1 VTGTSARLGPGPA
14 PAASARVPQRART
27 AGVSLEA
34 GLAFLLAAL
43 YLGTLV
49 RLVHILGGGSF
60 PLNDGAMFYAMAS
73 DVKANGYALP
83 QFTSYNGGGIPFAY
97 SPLSFYLTA
106 LLSETGLVSTL
117 DLIRFLPFVASML
130 TVPAFFVL
138 ANSMMTDRR
147 MAGLATVFFA
157 LVPRAFDW
165 QIVGGGLTRSFGLLF
180 ALLAL
185 SALYACVRAPSWRR
199 SLGGG
204 ALLGVAALC
213 HMEMAWF
220 AGFSSAAVLVAYGR
234 TPASVRHATLSLAAA
249 AAISAPW
256 WGTVLAVHGP
266 EPFLAAM
273 DSAEHS
279 FLAPLK
285 PLFVGFTNEPFFPLV
300 VALGLLG
307 LFGSMVDRRF
317 FLPAWLLLIFV
328 FDPRKAPTYATVP
341 LSMLAAYGVYTLL
354 LPRLQASVAQAGRGA
369 PPLAS
374 KAVLASLIAYAT
386 VGGLGASAAPGSPLV
401 SLPADERVTFAWI
414 AANTP
419 IEARILAVTG
429 DAFFATD
436 PRSEWLP
443 ALTGRR
449 SVATVQGSEWLAGD
463 RGMVASRARYDEL
476 QDCAA
481 AGTDCLSEWGARNN
495 LQFDYVYVAKSDG
508 GGSRDGRDCCAA
520 LRAALREDPSYAL
533 VYEGRS
539 AEVYRRIP

>member
-14 PAASARVPQRART
+14 PAASAHVPQRART

-34 GLAFLLAAL
+34 GLAFLVAAL
-43 YLGTLV
+43 YLGALV
-49 RLVHILGGGSF
+49 RLVHILAAGSF
-60 PLNDGAMFYAMAS
+60 PLNDGGMFYAMAS

-130 TVPAFFVL
+130 TVPAFFIL

-180 ALLAL
+180 ALLAIA
-185 SALYACVRAPSWRR
+185 ALYACVRAPSWRR

-204 ALLGVAALC
+204 ALLGLTALC

-220 AGFSSAAVLVAYGR
+220 AGFSYAAVLAAYGR
-234 TPASVRHATLSLAAA
+234 TPVSLRHAAASLAAA
-249 AAISAPW
+249 AAVSAPW
-256 WGTVLAVHGP
+256 WATVLAVHGQG
-266 EPFLAAM
+266 PFFAAM

-279 FLAPLK
+279 VIAPLK
-285 PLFVGFTNEPFFPLV
+285 LLLVGFTDEPFIPAVL
-300 VALGLLG
+300 ALGLLG
-307 LFGSMVDRRF
+307 VLGSLVDRRF
-317 FLPAWLLLIFV
+317 FLPAWLLLIFLL
-328 FDPRKAPTYATVP
+328 DPRKAPTYATVP

-354 LPRLQASVAQAGRGA
+354 LPRLQGPLTQAGKA
-369 PPLAS
+369 SPPWAAKALLAG
-374 KAVLASLIAYAT
+374 LCAYAT
-386 VGGLGASAAPGSPLV
+386 VGGLAAAAAPGSPLV
-401 SLPADERVTFAWI
+401 SLPAGERAAYAWI
-414 AANTP
+414 SENTP
-419 IEARILAVTG
+419 AEARILASTG
-429 DAFFATD
+429 EGFFATD

-449 SVATVQGSEWLAGD
+449 SVATVQGTEWLAGD
-463 RGMVASRARYDEL
+463 RGMVASRARYDDL

-481 AGTDCLSEWGARNN
+481 AGTDCLRDWAARNG
-495 LQFDYVYVAKSDG
+495 QRFDYVYVAKCEG
-508 GGSRDGRDCCAA
+508 AAGEGRDCCAA
-520 LRAALREDPSYAL
+520 LRAALREDASYAL

-539 AEVYRRIP
+539 SQLYERLR